1 MRCLFCRSDD
11 TKVIDS
17 RTSEDGISI
26 RRRRECQ
33 LCKRRFST
41 LETASLTV
49 IKRNRTSEPFRREKV
64 VTGVHKACQGR
75 PVTKADLAVLAQRV
89 EESLRASGNSQVDSN
104 DIGLAILPEL
114 LRLDQVAYIR
124 FASVYQDF
132 DSLED
137 FSRAVERLKN
147 Q

>member
-49 IKRNRTSEPFRREKV
+49 IKRNGTSEPFRREKV

>member
-1 MRCLFCRSDD
+1 M
-11 TKVIDS
+11 
-17 RTSEDGISI
+17 
-26 RRRRECQ
+26 
-33 LCKRRFST
+33 
-41 LETASLTV
+41 
-49 IKRNRTSEPFRREKV
+49 
-64 VTGVHKACQGR
+64 HKACQGR